1 MLLEFFDFVDW
12 IKSGEL
18 TGALLGVFLAALF
31 GQFVM
36 SPGRITPRFSV
47 SKGRREVSIT
57 YVAERPTAEN
67 QYNRDWARG
76 ELADGQEVW
85 VSLDK
90 PVLRRS
96 SKVTATIL
104 CTEAKP
110 YVCVGQMALPV
121 MQTSR

>member
-1 MLLEFFDFVDW
+1 MMIDFIGFVDW
-12 IKSGEL
+12 IKTGEL
-18 TGALLGVFLAALF
+18 AGTLFGVFLAMLF
-31 GQFVM
+31 GLFAM